1 MPPKKTTPGSVSE
14 SKKKPDPKPK
24 KTTVSKS
31 GLKNAGWLVI
41 VESPS
46 KCKKIE
52 EYIGPEYR
60 CISSK
65 GHFREIGSLKQINT
79 KTDFQCS
86 YRIIESKADHVAW
99 MRPIVADYVQNRI
112 LLASDDDRE
121 GEAIAWHLCD
131 EFGLD
136 PRLVPRVVFHE
147 ITKPAILAA
156 VLAPRRIDLSL
167 VAAQQTRQ
175 VLDLIV
181 GFRVSPMLWRTIS
194 NSKKNSLSAGRCQT
208 PALRLVYEKEQE
220 IRRTLQNV
228 SIKYRVVAHF
238 FDQMLP
244 FVLQGPPIVSS
255 QEMRDF
261 IERSCGFDHQITVDT
276 ERPSTRSAPKPL
288 TTSKLL
294 QAASSQLSLSPKK
307 TMDLAQILY
316 QSGLIT
322 YMRTESTKYS
332 PVFLNSAKE
341 FIYRKYSVV
350 AQSPEKWLADLSAL
364 ENRESANPHEAIRP
378 TNLDFMVFEHENAA
392 LVKLYQ
398 LIWRTTVESCFAEAK
413 YTVADI
419 HASCPPI
426 LSDTTKSKHQY
437 TYVWEMPVF
446 LGWKLVEQEIK
457 SASKKYSETRDAAL
471 VPALFYFQSFA
482 ASGQPVQLRSIEASC
497 VEKDAPPS
505 HFTEASLVQKLE
517 DLGIGRPSTFSSL
530 VETIQDRGY
539 VLRTDVPGREIE
551 CTEYVLRNG
560 NNKNKNNECSIET
573 IPLKKRFGE
582 EKRKLV
588 LQPIGEIVIDYLLR
602 GFDSLFAYDY
612 TGKMESALDVIASQP
627 IHDQA
632 LTLSTN
638 VCRQCYDEIGA
649 LLKTIQPNTNETPS
663 SDEDQPDVLE
673 LDDTT
678 SQLAGKITYPV
689 KDEPNKRIVFH
700 PYGVSIQI
708 HSPNVETGEPATT
721 YVNVRPDLVF
731 DMEVAKR
738 GEYTFSELVESGL
751 GNYDG
756 EPVQIKRGKY
766 GEYIQWGKNT
776 LSLKSGPSPPYTRSK
791 IVEFIELKKGSI
803 QTSLVEP
810 KNKMILLEIDEHTS
824 VRNGKYGPY
833 IFHQPP
839 NKKTPD
845 FHSLKGFKGN
855 VESKSDILKWIDSKI
870 PTLCIRK

>member
-1 MPPKKTTPGSVSE
+1 
-14 SKKKPDPKPK
+14 
-24 KTTVSKS
+24 
-31 GLKNAGWLVI
+31 
-41 VESPS
+41 
-46 KCKKIE
+46 
-52 EYIGPEYR
+52 
-60 CISSK
+60 
-65 GHFREIGSLKQINT
+65 
-79 KTDFQCS
+79 
-86 YRIIESKADHVAW
+86 
-99 MRPIVADYVQNRI
+99 
-112 LLASDDDRE
+112 
-121 GEAIAWHLCD
+121 
-131 EFGLD
+131 
-136 PRLVPRVVFHE
+136 
-147 ITKPAILAA
+147 
-156 VLAPRRIDLSL
+156 
-167 VAAQQTRQ
+167 
-175 VLDLIV
+175 
-181 GFRVSPMLWRTIS
+181 
-194 NSKKNSLSAGRCQT
+194 
-208 PALRLVYEKEQE
+208 
-220 IRRTLQNV
+220 
-228 SIKYRVVAHF
+228 
-238 FDQMLP
+238 
-244 FVLQGPPIVSS
+244 
-255 QEMRDF
+255 
-261 IERSCGFDHQITVDT
+261 
-276 ERPSTRSAPKPL
+276 
-288 TTSKLL
+288 
-294 QAASSQLSLSPKK
+294 
-307 TMDLAQILY
+307 MDLAQILY
-316 QSGLIT
+316 QSGFIT

-350 AQSPEKWLADLSAL
+350 AQNPEKWLADLSVL
-364 ENRESANPHEAIRP
+364 ENRDSANPHEAIRP
-378 TNLDFMVFEHENAA
+378 TNLDFMVFEHENTA

-398 LIWRTTVESCFAEAK
+398 LIWRTTVESCFAAAK

-419 HASCPPI
+419 HATCPPI
-426 LSDTTKSKHQY
+426 LPKSQY
-437 TYVWEMPVF
+437 TYVWETPVF

-457 SASKKYSETRDAAL
+457 SASKKYSENRDAAL

-482 ASGQPVQLRSIEASC
+482 ASVQSVQLRSIEASC

-551 CTEYVLRNG
+551 CTEYVLRI
-560 NNKNKNNECSIET
+560 KNNEFSIET

-588 LQPIGEIVIDYLLR
+588 LQPIGEIVIEYLLR
-602 GFDSLFAYDY
+602 GFDSLFAYEY

-627 IHDQA
+627 IREQA
-632 LTLSTN
+632 LTLSAN
-638 VCRQCYDEIGA
+638 VCRQCYDEIGG
-649 LLKTIQPNTNETPS
+649 LLKTTHPNTNETSS
-663 SDEDQPDVLE
+663 SDEEHPEVLE
-673 LDDTT
+673 LDEDMDNTQTT
-678 SQLAGKITYPV
+678 SQLGGKITYPI

-708 HSPNVETGEPATT
+708 HSTNAETGEPDTT

-731 DMEVAKR
+731 DMDVAKR
-738 GEYTFSELVESGL
+738 GEYTFTELVESGL

-756 EPVQIKRGKY
+756 DPIQIKRGKY

-776 LSLKSGPSPPYTRSK
+776 LSLKSGPSPPYTRTK
-791 IVEFIELKKGSI
+791 IVEFIESKTGGPMEEKGSR

-855 VESKSDILKWIDSKI
+855 VESKPDILKWIDTKI